1 MPKLHL
7 DHVSKRYR
15 RRESVLEDVDL
26 ILDGK
31 EFVSLLG
38 SSDSGKSTLLRLISG
53 IEKASSG
60 TIYLDGIPVGKKTP
74 ASGEVAV
81 VFQNHALYP
90 RMTIRENIAYSL
102 KLHRRPAEEIQT
114 EVEWAADL
122 LGLTEILDQKPRMVS
137 AEQKQVAAFARAVV
151 RKPKIVLLDEPFTNL
166 EAGARRRMW
175 QMLQEVYRIL
185 DATFLYATHDPVEAM
200 AIGTNLLIL
209 QEGRVQQWGTSQEI
223 YACPAN
229 TFVAGLLGVSPMN
242 FWQAKVAGGKDS
254 SNGAGSQT
262 DSVCLQIKGLGQ
274 SSLSQAVAEPL
285 LENGYLGREI
295 IVGVR
300 PEQISVQRGGTLSA
314 TVCFYEMEGASGYLY
329 LESQGTQVAVQIEQ
343 ECELELGRDI
353 SFECQES
360 ALHFFNVQ
368 TGERISRE

>member
-15 RRESVLEDVDL
+15 RREPVLEGVDL

-31 EFVSLLG
+31 EFAGLLG
-38 SSDSGKSTLLRLISG
+38 PSDSGKSTLLRLIAG
-53 IEKASSG
+53 IEKASAG
-60 TIYLDGIPVGKKTP
+60 AVYLDGVPVGKKTP

-122 LGLTEILDQKPRMVS
+122 LGLTAILDQKPRAVS
-137 AEQKQVAAFARAVV
+137 AEQRQVAAFARAVV

-166 EAGARRRMW
+166 DTGARRRMW
-175 QMLQEVYRIL
+175 QMLQEVYRML
-185 DATFLYATHDPVEAM
+185 DATFLYATHDPAEAM
-200 AIGTNLLIL
+200 AIGTKLMIL
-209 QEGRVQQWGTSQEI
+209 QEGRIRQWGSPQEI

-229 TFVAGLLGVSPMN
+229 TFVAGLIGVPPMN
-242 FWQAKVAGGKDS
+242 FWRAKVAFGADS
-254 SNGAGSQT
+254 TGDSSQT
-262 DSVCLQIKGLGQ
+262 DTVCLQIKGLGQ
-274 SSLSQAVAEPL
+274 YVLSQSVAELL
-285 LENGYLGREI
+285 LENGYLDREI

-300 PEQISVQRGGTLSA
+300 PEQICFQQEGPLSA
-314 TVCFYEMEGASGYLY
+314 VSCFYEMEGASGYLY
-329 LESQGTQVAVQIEQ
+329 LESQGTQAVVPLEQ
-343 ECELELGRDI
+343 GSEPELGKAFYLDLK
-353 SFECQES
+353 ES
-360 ALHFFNVQ
+360 DLHFFNAE
-368 TGERISRE
+368 TGERIERG

>member
-15 RRESVLEDVDL
+15 RRESVLDDVDL

-31 EFVSLLG
+31 EFVGLLG
-38 SSDSGKSTLLRLISG
+38 PSDSGKSTLLRLISG

-102 KLHRRPAEEIQT
+102 KLHRRPVGEIQK

-122 LGLTEILDQKPRMVS
+122 LGLTELLDQKPRMVS
-137 AEQKQVAAFARAVV
+137 AEQRQVAAFARAVV

-185 DATFLYATHDPVEAM
+185 DATFVYATHDPAEAM
-200 AIGTNLLIL
+200 AIGTKLMIL
-209 QEGRVQQWGTSQEI
+209 QEGRIRQWGSPQEI

-229 TFVAGLLGVSPMN
+229 TFVAGLIGVSPMN
-242 FWQAKVAGGKDS
+242 FWRAKVASGENSAGRAS
-254 SNGAGSQT
+254 SPTGPVYLHIQGM
-262 DSVCLQIKGLGQ
+262 GQ
-274 SSLSQAVAEPL
+274 YPLSQAGAEPL
-285 LENGYLGREI
+285 LKNGYLDREI
-295 IVGVR
+295 IIGVR
-300 PEQISVQRGGTLSA
+300 PDQIIFQQGGPLSA
-314 TVCFYEMEGASGYLY
+314 VSCFYEMEGTSGYLY
-329 LESQGTQVAVQIEQ
+329 LESQGIQTAVRIEQ
-343 ECELELGRDI
+343 ECELELGKEI
-353 SFECQES
+353 SFDLKES
-360 ALHFFNVQ
+360 DLHFFNAES
-368 TGERISRE
+368 GERMERE